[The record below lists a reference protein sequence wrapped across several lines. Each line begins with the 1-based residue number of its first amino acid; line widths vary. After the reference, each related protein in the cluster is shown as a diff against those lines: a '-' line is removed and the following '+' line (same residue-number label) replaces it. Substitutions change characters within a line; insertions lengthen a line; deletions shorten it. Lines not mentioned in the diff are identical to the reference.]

1 MIKVSVLI
9 IPSSVSSNVDK
20 LIKTF
25 PPAAAQLQERLA
37 AFDLQEL
44 VPPATASPPTPV
56 LTAEKEDLTR
66 IRDTTGAM
74 DSIMQQV
81 ADEAIN
87 EVGHRHKYNQP
98 IAEDEAVAFYGDAV
112 NGDFLLN
119 GPGHIF
125 NNPLARGKA
134 RVQYGDRINQPNFF
148 G

>member
-1 MIKVSVLI
+1 VLI

-20 LIKTF
+20 LIRTF

-37 AFDLQEL
+37 AIDLQEL
-44 VPPATASPPTPV
+44 VPPATASSPARV
-56 LTAEKEDLTR
+56 LTAEREDLAR
-66 IRDTTGAM
+66 IRDTTGPI

-112 NGDFLLN
+112 NGDVFPDL
-119 GPGHIF
+119 PGHIF
-125 NNPLARGKA
+125 NNPVARGKA
-134 RVQYGDRINQPNFF
+134 RVQYGNRVNQPDFF

>member
-1 MIKVSVLI
+1 MKNEVMLI
-9 IPSSVSSNVDK
+9 LPSLVSSNVDK
-20 LIKTF
+20 LIRTF

-37 AFDLQEL
+37 AIDLQEL
-44 VPPATASPPTPV
+44 VPPATASSPAPV
-56 LTAEKEDLTR
+56 LTAEREDLAR
-66 IRDTTGAM
+66 IRDTTGPI

-112 NGDFLLN
+112 NGDNFPDL
-119 GPGHIF
+119 PGHIF
-125 NNPLARGKA
+125 NNPVARGKA
-134 RVQYGDRINQPNFF
+134 RVQYGNRVNQPDFF